1 MENFYEEMELYYPL
15 YRLKEGA
22 KVVLAGSKS
31 HEICKGKH
39 GMPCK
44 SDIGFQVVKEN
55 EFDALVIPGQSSSFY
70 F

>member
-1 MENFYEEMELYYPL
+1 MELYYPL
-15 YRLKEGA
+15 YRLNEGA
-22 KVVLAGSKS
+22 KVILTGSKS
-31 HEICKGKH
+31 HEICKRKH

-55 EFDALVIPGQSSSFY
+55 EFDAFVIPSQSSFY